1 MTFTDQHIKY
11 NDYNMTRIPI
21 MLQLPTVEA
30 TTTLSRFEGGFIV
43 AEHQLSFQRDGKG
56 RGGAEKSLQV
66 EERCTIY

>member
-1 MTFTDQHIKY
+1 
-11 NDYNMTRIPI
+11 